1 MTRQSRSAAAALAAA
16 VALPLVLAAC
26 GGAEEPTPTGSGSGS
41 SGVRSDT
48 SGASA
53 GDSPTGTSG
62 TSRSGPATGEAGSSG
77 SSPDPEVTVTPSE
90 DETQSSADRASGTA
104 AADGQQS
111 ATRLSIPA
119 VGLST
124 SLKPQGL
131 RDGKVDPKAGEVIW
145 FTGYD
150 RVRPG
155 ATGTSVIAGHVVNQD
170 GPDEFA
176 ALEHLET
183 GDGIVLGYPDGSS
196 LRLEVT
202 STDIVDKDDL
212 TTNQDVW
219 GTNGEERRV
228 VLVTCD
234 DELGFREDGHR
245 TANFVA
251 VAEPPS

>member
-1 MTRQSRSAAAALAAA
+1 MPRRTRAAALSAAI
-16 VALPLVLAAC
+16 ALPLLLTAC
-26 GGAEEPTPTGSGSGS
+26 GGGDDPAPSATSADGTS
-41 SGVRSDT
+41 SST
-48 SGASA
+48 SSTSSASGASA
-53 GDSPTGTSG
+53 GSTSSAGTS
-62 TSRSGPATGEAGSSG
+62 SS
-77 SSPDPEVTVTPSE
+77 SNSPDPHVTVTPSE
-90 DETQSSADRASGTA
+90 DQTQSGAEQSSGTT
-104 AADGQQS
+104 AADAKQS
-111 ATRLSIPA
+111 ATRLRIPA

-124 SLKPQGL
+124 PIKPQGL
-131 RDGKVDPKAGEVIW
+131 RDGKVNPDAGDVIW

-155 ATGTSVIAGHVVNQD
+155 ATGTSVIAGHVVNDD

-176 ALEHLET
+176 ALEQLEA
-183 GDGIVLGYPDGSS
+183 GDGIVLDYPGGDT

-202 STDIVDKDDL
+202 STDIVDKDEL

-219 GTNGEERRV
+219 GPNSDTRRV

-251 VAEPPS
+251 VAEIPS